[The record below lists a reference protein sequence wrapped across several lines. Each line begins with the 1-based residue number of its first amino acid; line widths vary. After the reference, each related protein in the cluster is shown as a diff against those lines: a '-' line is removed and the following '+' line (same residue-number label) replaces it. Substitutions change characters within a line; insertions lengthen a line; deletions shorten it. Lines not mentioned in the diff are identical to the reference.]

1 MINKVIYGSTTL
13 LDLTADTVTAEHLE
27 TGYTAHNANG
37 APITGTMPNRGSENG
52 TISTKAEIYTIP
64 EGYHNGSGSV
74 SIDSS
79 EQNKIIAENIR
90 DGVSILGVTGSYSG
104 SGSGE
109 SDTSDAT
116 ASSSDI
122 LSGQTAYIS
131 SGKVTGTMVNN
142 GTVSGTISTATG
154 VYTVPQG
161 YHSGSGS
168 VAIDSAEQAKLIAEN
183 IKNGVSILGVTG
195 SYAGSGGTDTSDA
208 TASAA
213 DILSGQTAYIN
224 SGKTTGTMTNNGAI
238 SGVIS
243 EKAESY
249 TIPAG
254 YHNGSGSMSIDSV
267 EQAKIIPSNIKD
279 GITILGV
286 TGSYEGSGGTDTSDA
301 TATAADILSGQTAYV
316 DSEKL
321 TGTMPNRGSVSRL
334 ITTKTGIYTVAK
346 GYHDGSGTVSIDSA
360 EQAKILAAN
369 IRTGVSILGVTGTL
383 GAFTLVE
390 PIAYDFADG
399 YVANATGWTYQAN
412 SNNRADVY
420 QVTAGHTYFCRLGDT
435 VGVRWRGCFTTANP
449 VTATA
454 KLTGSCVVYQNES
467 NVPQRA
473 CFAYKPRVDGYIT
486 IVKTNT
492 GVNGIPTYMYDI
504 TGFDLLLSLTA
515 IATPTAITVTS
526 NPIRTVYDSGEL
538 IDYSGLVVTASYSD
552 GSTADVTSSC
562 TFTPNAGKAF
572 DPSTDTNVDI
582 RHKGVITSLE
592 LTTATLT
599 GISVTRNP
607 SKTSYRFGE
616 KADYTGMVVTA
627 TYSDG
632 STADV
637 TSRCRCSPAQG
648 ELVSDTATITY
659 TYGSN
664 SKSCTLR
671 LTVAACSLHV
681 HNLPTKTTYTPG
693 EDVDYSGAIIF
704 MWWGQEDLQN
714 VTDLCSYTPDV
725 DGDRTIVTVSCAPPK
740 APDITDIN
748 SGYIQGSKW
757 VYSSAYPDDKYD
769 SYRVYA
775 GHTYYL
781 YAGATTQSDNGVYFN
796 ALFTATDVSQATSD
810 VTGTLIVQDFVSE
823 NRKFTYTPAS
833 DGYITMNC
841 AFAVT
846 RLSCFLY
853 DAENPNK
860 IITTTFTLTTL
871 QPEEV

>member
-213 DILSGQTAYIN
+213 DILSGQTAYIS
-224 SGKTTGTMTNNGAI
+224 SGKVTGTMVNNGAV
-238 SGVIS
+238 SGTIDTV
-243 EKAESY
+243 AGSY
-249 TIPAG
+249 SVPAG
-254 YHNGSGSMSIDSV
+254 YHNGSGSVSIDAV
-267 EQAKIIPSNIKD
+267 EQSKIVSENIKS
-279 GITILGV
+279 GVTILGV
-286 TGSYEGSGGTDTSDA
+286 TGTHSGGTDTSDA
-301 TATAADILSGQTAYV
+301 TASATDILSGQTAYISSGKV
-316 DSEKL
+316 
-321 TGTMPNRGSVSRL
+321 TGTMANNGAVSKA
-334 ITTKTGIYTVAK
+334 ISAVSESYTVPA
-346 GYHDGSGTVSIDSA
+346 GYHNGFGTVAINAVD
-360 EQAKILAAN
+360 QAKLIAAN
-369 IRTGVSILGVTGTL
+369 IKSGVTILGITGTL
-383 GAFTLVE
+383 GAFDLLE
-390 PIAYDFADG
+390 PIAFDFTEG
-399 YVANATGWTYQAN
+399 YVAGVSGWTYQAH

-435 VGVRWRGCFTTANP
+435 VSERWRGCFTTANP
-449 VTATA
+449 VTATGN
-454 KLTGSCVVYQNES
+454 LSGSCVVYHGED
-467 NVPQRA
+467 NVPKRA
-473 CFAYKPRVDGYIT
+473 CFAYKPRVNGYIT
-486 IVKTNT
+486 IVKTRS
-492 GVNGIPTYMYDI
+492 GVNNIPTYMYDI

-515 IATPTAITVTS
+515 VAVPT
-526 NPIRTVYDSGEL
+526 
-538 IDYSGLVVTASYSD
+538 GLS
-552 GSTADVTSSC
+552 VTSSPAR
-562 TFTPNAGKAF
+562 TIY
-572 DPSTDTNVDI
+572 DTDESI
-582 RHKGVITSLE
+582 
-592 LTTATLT
+592 
-599 GISVTRNP
+599 
-607 SKTSYRFGE
+607 
-616 KADYTGMVVTA
+616 DYTGMVVTA

-637 TSRCRCSPAQG
+637 TSSCIITPNAGKAFDPSTDTTVAITYKGTATSLTLTEGTLTGISVTRNPLKATYKPGESVDYTGMVVTATYSSGATADVTSKCHCSPAQG
-648 ELVSDTATITY
+648 ELVRDTVTITY
-659 TYGSN
+659 IYGAN
-664 SKSCTLR
+664 SKSCTLN
-671 LTVAACSLHV
+671 LTVASYSLNV
-681 HNLPTKTTYTPG
+681 YSLPTQTTYTPG
-693 EDVDYSGAIIF
+693 EVVDYSGAVIL
-704 MWWGQEDLQN
+704 MWEGLEYIQN